1 MVTIHSQGGMLCY
14 NDNALVYLTVLE
26 AHLYLCP
33 ACDPESVTYTL
44 LYKESHIASLLKQGT
59 SSVEALELFLG
70 SEYVILLT
78 SSRFRNKII
87 GSGAIQKWT
96 QRDLCLLMFC
106 GL

>member
-14 NDNALVYLTVLE
+14 NDNVLVYLTVLE
-26 AHLYLCP
+26 AQLYLCP
-33 ACDPESVTYTL
+33 AYDPESVTYAL
-44 LYKESHIASLLKQGT
+44 LYKEGHIASLLKQGT
-59 SSVEALELFLG
+59 SSVEALELFLD

-87 GSGAIQKWT
+87 GFGAIQKWT
-96 QRDLCLLMFC
+96 QRDLCLLMFS

>member
-14 NDNALVYLTVLE
+14 DDNVLVYLTVLE
-26 AHLYLCP
+26 AQLYLC
-33 ACDPESVTYTL
+33 PESVTYAL
-44 LYKESHIASLLKQGT
+44 LYKENHIASLLKQGT

-87 GSGAIQKWT
+87 GFGAIQKWT